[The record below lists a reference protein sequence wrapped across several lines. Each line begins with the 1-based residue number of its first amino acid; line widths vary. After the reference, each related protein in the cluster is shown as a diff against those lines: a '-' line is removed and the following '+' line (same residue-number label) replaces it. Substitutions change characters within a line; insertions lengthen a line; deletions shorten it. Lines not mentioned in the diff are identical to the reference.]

1 MYSKW
6 SLWET
11 SAGHDVEIKVLWGV
25 QTQQTYLQHN
35 SYKLGLKE
43 HTKED
48 SRKMI
53 RTQGPGNLL

>member
-11 SAGHDVEIKVLWGV
+11 SAGQDVEIKVLWGV

-35 SYKLGLKE
+35 SYNLSLKE

-48 SRKMI
+48 SRKLI
-53 RTQGPGNLL
+53 RTQGTGNLL